1 MIDVGVYDTV
11 NDIVK
16 GNLKVGQSKVYSLEQ
31 DGVGIP
37 ESSKSLVLQDILDYV
52 NNIIER

>member
-37 ESSKSLVLQDILDYV
+37 ESSKSLVLFMFYIA
-52 NNIIER
+52 